1 MYDTLE
7 EINIYATIDG
17 ERADATL
24 SLTTD
29 YSGSG
34 IIYDSD
40 STTDINITSQINY
53 KQIDDVKIID
63 TSYEDKKMGIA
74 IKLVDS
80 EGQIIEQKHFKN
92 MIFKINDERYYPGKD
107 NIVRIALSNEGTNI
121 TQTLTI
127 ITKEDNVTLKEGTYY
142 LKISNYAS
150 YDGYLYEELITSEI
164 SIPILVM
171 KNNFNIPHSFD
182 VIMDNTYR
190 IIEKTE
196 ENKQILFKI
205 LQNGPFDNP
214 SIRVSLYKKDQMTA
228 YDQNYSLVDLKG
240 YITDELNKCSDKI
253 YYVTTEPIFYDGT
266 EETYNNFELNLITD
280 NFENGGYKFIFTL
293 YDGTTKIGTI
303 EKYFIVK

>member
-1 MYDTLE
+1 MKRKAFYPFTLFKETGTVNKLYIEDSYYDEGLINENFTVILDFSNTNIDINYSNVLVYLELHDSEGINVRPTLYDTLE

-92 MIFKINDERYYPGKD
+92 MIFKINDE
-107 NIVRIALSNEGTNI
+107 VLS
-121 TQTLTI
+121 
-127 ITKEDNVTLKEGTYY
+127 
-142 LKISNYAS
+142 
-150 YDGYLYEELITSEI
+150 
-164 SIPILVM
+164 
-171 KNNFNIPHSFD
+171 
-182 VIMDNTYR
+182 R
-190 IIEKTE
+190 
-196 ENKQILFKI
+196 
-205 LQNGPFDNP
+205 
-214 SIRVSLYKKDQMTA
+214 
-228 YDQNYSLVDLKG
+228 
-240 YITDELNKCSDKI
+240 
-253 YYVTTEPIFYDGT
+253 
-266 EETYNNFELNLITD
+266 
-280 NFENGGYKFIFTL
+280 
-293 YDGTTKIGTI
+293 
-303 EKYFIVK
+303 

>member
-1 MYDTLE
+1 MKESFYPFTLFKETEQLINYISKILIMMKVLLREFYSYFRFSNTNIDINYSNVLVYLELHDSEGINVRPTLYDTLE

-127 ITKEDNVTLKEGTYY
+127 ITKEDNVTLKE
-142 LKISNYAS
+142 
-150 YDGYLYEELITSEI
+150 E
-164 SIPILVM
+164 
-171 KNNFNIPHSFD
+171 H
-182 VIMDNTYR
+182 
-190 IIEKTE
+190 II
-196 ENKQILFKI
+196 
-205 LQNGPFDNP
+205 
-214 SIRVSLYKKDQMTA
+214 
-228 YDQNYSLVDLKG
+228 
-240 YITDELNKCSDKI
+240 
-253 YYVTTEPIFYDGT
+253 
-266 EETYNNFELNLITD
+266 
-280 NFENGGYKFIFTL
+280 
-293 YDGTTKIGTI
+293 
-303 EKYFIVK
+303 